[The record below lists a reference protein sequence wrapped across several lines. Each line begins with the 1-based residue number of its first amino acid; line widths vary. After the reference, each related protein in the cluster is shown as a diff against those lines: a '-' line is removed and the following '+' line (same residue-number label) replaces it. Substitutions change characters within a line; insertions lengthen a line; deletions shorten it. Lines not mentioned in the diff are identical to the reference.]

1 MTREDILARIKA
13 ICDANINSD
22 YHFTTEDKIYR
33 EQKAETAIS
42 SILANAKNTAKRS
55 YAVFNMFK
63 CYIENEAVTSAQY
76 ERSVRALAD
85 ILRV

>member
-1 MTREDILARIKA
+1 MTREDILVRIKA
-13 ICDANINSD
+13 IGDANINSD

-42 SILANAKNTAKRS
+42 SILANAKNAAKRS

-63 CYIENEAVTSAQY
+63 SYIENEAVTSAQY

>member
-42 SILANAKNTAKRS
+42 SILANAKKRS
-55 YAVFNMFK
+55 
-63 CYIENEAVTSAQY
+63 
-76 ERSVRALAD
+76 
-85 ILRV
+85 

>member
-13 ICDANINSD
+13 TCDANINSD

-42 SILANAKNTAKRS
+42 SYTCQRKKRS
-55 YAVFNMFK
+55 
-63 CYIENEAVTSAQY
+63 
-76 ERSVRALAD
+76 
-85 ILRV
+85 

>member
-42 SILANAKNTAKRS
+42 SILANAAKRS

-63 CYIENEAVTSAQY
+63 SYIENEAVTSAQY